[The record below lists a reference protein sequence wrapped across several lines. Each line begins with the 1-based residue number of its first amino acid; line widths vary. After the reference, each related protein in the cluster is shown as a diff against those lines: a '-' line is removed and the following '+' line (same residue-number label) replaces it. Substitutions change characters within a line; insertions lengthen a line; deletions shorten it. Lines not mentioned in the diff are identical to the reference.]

1 MCGVGDFGARRM
13 SRCLLGV
20 NCDHI
25 ATLREARGGAHPD
38 VMRALPLLKKAGADG
53 VTVHLREDR
62 RHIHDDDVAALCK
75 QNLLPINLEMAATDE
90 MERIA
95 LRHAP
100 AWCCI
105 VPEGRHEL
113 TTEGGLDVM
122 SLRSGLA
129 QCVARL
135 QDGGIKV
142 SLFIEP
148 DFAQIKAAADIKAD
162 AVELHTGALSLARGD
177 DSENEWRR
185 IEDAARMVAQTNLLC
200 HGGHGLTYDNVSR
213 LVALPMVREV
223 NIGHFLVGE
232 SVFVGLFEAVRRM
245 RQLIDGARS

>member
-1 MCGVGDFGARRM
+1 M

-25 ATLREARGGAHPD
+25 ATLREARGGTHPD

-53 VTVHLREDR
+53 ITVHLREDR
-62 RHIHDDDVAALCK
+62 RHIHDDDVAALCG

-90 MERIA
+90 MESIA

-100 AWCCI
+100 AWCCL

-113 TTEGGLDVM
+113 TTEGGLDVAR
-122 SLRSGLA
+122 LQEDLA
-129 QCVARL
+129 RRVARL

-148 DFAQIKAAADIKAD
+148 DSAQIKAAADIKAD
-162 AVELHTGALSLARGD
+162 AVELHTGAMSLASGD
-177 DSENEWRR
+177 AHEHEWRR

-245 RQLIDGARS
+245 RQVIDEARS